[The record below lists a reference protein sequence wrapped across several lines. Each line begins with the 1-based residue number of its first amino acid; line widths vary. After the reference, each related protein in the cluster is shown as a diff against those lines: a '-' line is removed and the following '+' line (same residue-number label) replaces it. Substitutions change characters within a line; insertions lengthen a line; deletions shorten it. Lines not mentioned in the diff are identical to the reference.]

1 MIRKD
6 AYNRILIK
14 MVGLKLFQN
23 CTDLRIELVNG
34 TKITCPIVSLLSVS
48 VYTSKPFNGPVLSA
62 NRLRSVPI
70 N

>member
-34 TKITCPIVSLLSVS
+34 TKITCP
-48 VYTSKPFNGPVLSA
+48 K
-62 NRLRSVPI
+62 
-70 N
+70 